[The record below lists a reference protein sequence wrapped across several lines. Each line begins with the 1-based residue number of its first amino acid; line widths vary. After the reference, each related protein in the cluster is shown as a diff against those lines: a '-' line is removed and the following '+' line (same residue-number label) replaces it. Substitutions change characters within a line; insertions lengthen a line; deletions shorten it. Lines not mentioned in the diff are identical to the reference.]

1 MEQMTDDDIKQI
13 FFYCDKH
20 EPNAIIADEVDI
32 IQFARRIE
40 AFLKKSPDEPGEV
53 TTGRP

>member
-1 MEQMTDDDIKQI
+1 MTDDDIKQI
-13 FFYCDKH
+13 FFYCDQH
-20 EPNAIIADEVDI
+20 EPGALIAEEVDI

-53 TTGRP
+53 TTGRF